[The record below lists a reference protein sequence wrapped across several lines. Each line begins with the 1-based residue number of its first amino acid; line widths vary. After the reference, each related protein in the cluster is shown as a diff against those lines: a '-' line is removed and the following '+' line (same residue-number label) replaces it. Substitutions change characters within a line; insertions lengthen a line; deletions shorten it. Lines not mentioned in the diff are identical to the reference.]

1 MVPRRCRPPRVT
13 GLASLAVLA
22 PAALLALASIASAQT
37 AGPNSGTD
45 LLQPS
50 LGGNPNNPPSFT
62 PGSTAPTADQAPPP
76 GRFTPPS
83 ALSAPPVYGSPT
95 GFGAGDTG
103 FDSSNTGKHKRVAQ
117 QDQGSAIA
125 PPATTFDEVPG
136 PPPQVPSIPPTLPPP
151 LPPEVYPARAAAR
164 PGAAL
169 PPPPGELPISN
180 PPAVVYPL
188 AAANRPGAVLPI
200 PAAELFQGSAST
212 PPPGTPPLNTL
223 PLGAVPHNTL
233 PIGAVDPYDALGLRA
248 GSFLILPALELS
260 AGFNNNPQRVP
271 GGPGS
276 AYYVVAPELHMR
288 SDWSANSLTA
298 DILGSYTGYQND
310 SFQPSLNSTYLNAK
324 MDGSLDVTR
333 DTKVLLEA
341 RTIVSTTNPGSP
353 NLPAGL
359 ATLPLETTLGGT
371 AGVDQQFGRFD
382 VTLKGTIDRSVFA
395 NSNLT
400 DGETANNDWQDYD
413 QYAGIMRVGY
423 EVYSGFKPFVEASGD
438 TRIYDSPVDIFG
450 ETRNSD
456 GASAKVGAALDFT
469 GWLTGEMAVGYLR
482 RTYSDSIFPDISGI
496 TIDGSLLWQMTPL
509 TSAKFTA
516 ASEVSESILQ
526 GVSGSLSRDVAVEVD
541 HALRTWL
548 IASAQVGYGNDDY
561 VGLQRDDNRYFASAG
576 LTYKLNRDMQIKGTV
591 REDWLTSNVSGVTNS
606 ATSFLLTLR
615 LQK

>member
-1 MVPRRCRPPRVT
+1 M
-13 GLASLAVLA
+13 LALVALFALA
-22 PAALLALASIASAQT
+22 PAPGVAQT
-37 AGPNSGTD
+37 AAPD

-50 LGGNPNNPPSFT
+50 LQGNPNNPPNFT
-62 PGSTAPTADQAPPP
+62 PPGSAAPPANQAPPA
-76 GRFTPPS
+76 GQFTQPTG
-83 ALSAPPVYGSPT
+83 LTAPPVYGSPT
-95 GFGAGDTG
+95 AFGAGDTG
-103 FDSSNTGKHKRVAQ
+103 FDSSNTGKRKRVAQ
-117 QDQGSAIA
+117 QNQGSAIA
-125 PPATTFDEVPG
+125 PPPTTFDAVPG

-151 LPPEVYPARAAAR
+151 LPPEIYPARAAAR
-164 PGAAL
+164 PGATL
-169 PPPPGELPISN
+169 PPPPVELPMSN

-233 PIGAVDPYDALGLRA
+233 PIGASDPYDPLGIRA
-248 GSFLILPALELS
+248 GTFLILPALELS

-271 GGPGS
+271 GGAGS
-276 AYYVVAPELHMR
+276 AYYVVAPELHAR

-298 DILGSYTGYQND
+298 DIIGSYTGYQNN

-333 DTKVLLEA
+333 DTKILLEA
-341 RTIVSTTNPGSP
+341 RTIISTTNPGSP

-359 ATLPLETTLGGT
+359 STLPLETTLGGT
-371 AGVDQQFGRFD
+371 AGVDQQFGRLD

-395 NSNLT
+395 ASNLT
-400 DGETANNDWQDYD
+400 DGETANNDWQDYN

-423 EVYSGFKPFVEASGD
+423 EIYSGFKPFVEGSGD

-469 GWLTGEMAVGYLR
+469 GWLTGEMAVGYLQ
-482 RTYSDSIFPDISGI
+482 RTYSDSVFPSISGM

-516 ASEVSESILQ
+516 ASEVNESILQ

-548 IASAQVGYGNDDY
+548 IASAQLGYGNDDY
-561 VGLQRDDNRYFASAG
+561 VGLSRDDNRYFASAG
-576 LTYKLNRDMQIKGTV
+576 LTYKFNREMQLKGTV
-591 REDWLTSNVSGVTNS
+591 REDWLTSNVSGVTNA
-606 ATSFLLTLR
+606 ATSVLLTLR